1 MNKRKVLSWV
11 WLASVASAI
20 VYYAVKQN
28 EIENLLIAFA
38 GSMAIGVT
46 IVSFIEVLSDD

>member
-1 MNKRKVLSWV
+1 MKKRKVLSWV

-20 VYYAVKQN
+20 VYYAVKHG

-38 GSMAIGVT
+38 ASMAIGVT
-46 IVSFIEVLSDD
+46 LLSFIEVLSDD